1 VSAVCA
7 ALAFLFAF
15 LALAP
20 TRPVEARID
29 YTPAARSGR

>member
-1 VSAVCA
+1 MTAVCA

-20 TRPVEARID
+20 TQLVEARID
-29 YTPAARSGR
+29 YTPAARSSR